1 MSGVAVSTQD
11 IAAAAR
17 EFERGSKESQQLL
30 ERLEKVADGLKQGWS
45 GETRDAFFKHQ
56 AEWHTLMRAQA
67 AMLISIS
74 LELRALAD
82 RFQRADS

>member
-1 MSGVAVSTQD
+1 
-11 IAAAAR
+11 
-17 EFERGSKESQQLL
+17 
-30 ERLEKVADGLKQGWS
+30 VADGLKQGWS